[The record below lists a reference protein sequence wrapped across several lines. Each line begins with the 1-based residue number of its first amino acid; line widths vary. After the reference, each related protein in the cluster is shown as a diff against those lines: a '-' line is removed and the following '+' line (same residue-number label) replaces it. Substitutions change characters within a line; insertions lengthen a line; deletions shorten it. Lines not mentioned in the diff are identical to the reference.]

1 MKFYHKG
8 ILGIILAKLS
18 NCGGDTFLLI
28 EFYLHD
34 CSRVPGLVWVQIGH
48 TSTHL
53 LSGIVENSSLKCW
66 HKRCFLLFE
75 VKTFKD
81 TQYLLNIK
89 FKSLH
94 DGPLTINYWHWL
106 HSLQLS
112 EVLICDPS
120 VTWSCCMRIMSQ
132 SPAVLMATLVSRGD
146 PSLTINAEP
155 SQLSMTAILSKLYN
169 EQAIYSESHPSM
181 VPNKCVASQLLT

>member
-1 MKFYHKG
+1 MSWLTNCKTPLTLN
-8 ILGIILAKLS
+8 ILTRFREVLPQRDFGDYFGEVVKLWRWHFS
-18 NCGGDTFLLI
+18 FNWVLSPWLLPAPW
-28 EFYLHD
+28 
-34 CSRVPGLVWVQIGH
+34 SRLPGLVWVQIGH

-120 VTWSCCMRIMSQ
+120 VTWSCCMRIMSRHSHRQ
-132 SPAVLMATLVSRGD
+132 CWWWLHSS
-146 PSLTINAEP
+146 AE
-155 SQLSMTAILSKLYN
+155 AILPWL
-169 EQAIYSESHPSM
+169 
-181 VPNKCVASQLLT
+181 